1 MEVETMTKLLDPKND
16 VVFQKLFGM
25 KINKKILIS
34 FLNSILNLKGI
45 NSIKE
50 VEFEEKHLDVSL
62 IASEKLSILDLH
74 VTTEKD
80 MHVNVEIQLINQ
92 YNMIKRTIFYMSK
105 MLLGQ
110 LRKGQDYSC
119 LNRTVTINILNF
131 NYLDGESFIKCY
143 GLFEKETKKPLT
155 DLLELIFIELPKFKL
170 FGEKHKSINLNEEYN
185 EKLYKWL
192 TFLSNPTGKETEEFM
207 KTDGEIKEAMD
218 VLYKISGDKEAVM
231 LAEMREKAIMDE
243 QSRFNGARREGR
255 TEVLKETIIDNLSE
269 LGNVPQNLID
279 FINEQDNIDV
289 LKFWT
294 KIAAR
299 AESLEEF
306 GEKIK

>member
-1 MEVETMTKLLDPKND
+1 
-16 VVFQKLFGM
+16 
-25 KINKKILIS
+25 
-34 FLNSILNLKGI
+34 
-45 NSIKE
+45 
-50 VEFEEKHLDVSL
+50 
-62 IASEKLSILDLH
+62 
-74 VTTEKD
+74 
-80 MHVNVEIQLINQ
+80 
-92 YNMIKRTIFYMSK
+92 MSK

-110 LRKGQDYSC
+110 LKKGQDYSC

-170 FGEKHKSINLNEEYN
+170 FGEKHKSIDLNEEYN

-192 TFLSNPTGKETEEFM
+192 TFLSNPNGKETEEFM

-243 QSRFNGARREGR
+243 QSRYNGARR
-255 TEVLKETIIDNLSE
+255 EVLKETIIDNLSE

-279 FINEQDNIDV
+279 LINEQDNIDV
-289 LKFWT
+289 LKSWT

-299 AESLEEF
+299 AESLEAF